1 MKFGDRILYHGESNK
16 ILGVFIHEVNS
27 REAIISLDNSKER
40 VIVLKKQLEFI
51 KGMEKMDL
59 IQALVI
65 ADYISKEK
73 YDGHYTLFAFTTGC
87 RFCFGTLEK
96 INYNT
101 TSLMAYGKTVEEA
114 IGNAIKKNID
124 CDAISDKEDKM
135 YK

>member
-1 MKFGDRILYHGESNK
+1 MKFGDRILYHGENNK
-16 ILGVFIHEVNS
+16 TLGVFIHEVNS
-27 REAIISLDNSKER
+27 REVIVALDNSKDKI
-40 VIVLKKQLEFI
+40 IVEKKYLEFI
-51 KGMEKMDL
+51 KDMEKMDL

-65 ADYISKEK
+65 ADYISKEN

-114 IGNAIKKNID
+114 ISKAIKNNID
-124 CDAISDKEDKM
+124 ADAISDKEDKM